1 MLSVLVPPL
10 LFYILFSFAPEPSY
24 FYICSLY
31 SCLDLTSL
39 TPIHVYNFSFTTL
52 QAWFGRVPWWVLRSF
67 VLIKGLCESI
77 ASLPRRLGPFTL
89 LSRWRTFTDSTRV
102 FHRFLFFFFFALAI
116 VFTLPPA
123 WWVVS
128 FLLSYPLHC
137 WIFLLCRLVCASI
150 GVMTTLSCLNDDDD
164 ISLLPFPSGVMEGPP
179 LLMSRLTSAVAFTC
193 FGSAPYTISKVKCMS
208 PPPCTTLLAMT
219 MAWSWVS
226 CYFGAAMMMFKHLPF
241 SEAWWKQY
249 IWATIWDPLPSLQ
262 NHDWHLWIPARYTL
276 CSFVKSHLL
285 MHSSL
290 SSLILQLWAVH
301 MAVVAFNTCSRAL
314 VQPYLALSR

>member
-164 ISLLPFPSGVMEGPP
+164 IRRHIHYCLFLQVLWKGLLYWCLVWLVPSP
-179 LLMSRLTSAVAFTC
+179 LL
-193 FGSAPYTISKVKCMS
+193 
-208 PPPCTTLLAMT
+208 
-219 MAWSWVS
+219 
-226 CYFGAAMMMFKHLPF
+226 
-241 SEAWWKQY
+241 
-249 IWATIWDPLPSLQ
+249 
-262 NHDWHLWIPARYTL
+262 
-276 CSFVKSHLL
+276 
-285 MHSSL
+285 
-290 SSLILQLWAVH
+290 
-301 MAVVAFNTCSRAL
+301 AL
-314 VQPYLALSR
+314 VLPRIPYPR